1 MHDAPDTTDY
11 SVIHHCIRVAPHRM
25 VAALADFAE
34 GDREQATAFARY
46 WTGYATE
53 VLAHHTVEDEI
64 FFPQL
69 IQRVPV
75 VAGHLERVE
84 GDHHRLDELMSAAAQ
99 AVERLRATPTGP
111 AAADAAAVID
121 ELAGLM
127 DSHLDF
133 EDEDLV
139 PLFGRHFTA
148 AEYEALTQQAMQHL
162 RLREA
167 LFTVPFV
174 MHWTDA
180 AGREKLLAEAPLPM
194 RVIYRLTRG
203 AHTRLAERALGR
215 AAAPQAVLR

>member
-11 SVIHHCIRVAPHRM
+11 TVIHNCLRIAPHRI
-25 VAALADFAE
+25 VAALTDFTE

-69 IQRVPV
+69 IGRVPV
-75 VAGHLERVE
+75 VAQHLERVE
-84 GDHHRLDELMSAAAQ
+84 GDHHRLDELMLAAAET
-99 AVERLRATPTGP
+99 VERLRRTATRG
-111 AAADAAAVID
+111 AAADAAAVIE

-148 AEYEALTQQAMQHL
+148 AEYEALSKRAMKHL
-162 RLREA
+162 GLREA

-194 RVIYRLTRG
+194 RLIYRLTRG
-203 AHTRLAERALGR
+203 AHTRLAGRALGR
-215 AAAPQAVLR
+215 AAAPLAVLR